1 MPVAIGRDNAD
12 FPRLVDTRDGGGA
25 LPARQNVRGR
35 HQLCRTLLQ
44 LQPSWRRISRVYDTN
59 ALLDAIPHPMIVVDP
74 DGTIEHGNGRLRD
87 LLGDTF
93 QSFVGGTIHAF
104 FQTVSVAPPPW
115 LSLGI
120 TPRDIADAAN
130 RGPLRLETS
139 AFGPAD
145 LHVQSYHHGRYI
157 FAILPVGDNELD
169 LFRRSLRQ
177 HQKTVD
183 ALMSLGN
190 AGIFL
195 VDAELNVCDYN
206 DLAVQFSIVPE
217 DEGHSLIG
225 SAVSRVLRLFQ
236 DSSTFA
242 IDDAIRRSVAT
253 DQRRDFSVAIDV
265 GGIGEQRD
273 GVVSIVPIMAEATH
287 LELVAAVA
295 VEDVSEERRIRREL
309 QNLQHADDICRAAT
323 GIAHELNNNATAM
336 ISILGR
342 IEREVGESDD
352 ETREDFLQLQSAL
365 RRVRRL
371 GVQLERFAWRETERE
386 EDEPVWISGEH
397 LEELLHDT
405 IPLATGGT
413 NVRTTFTIDP
423 NIPAVSISSA
433 KLTQVLFNIVLN
445 AVEAMNEGGT
455 LRVELR
461 YEPGEAYCAIL
472 VRDEGTGMDPRL
484 IRNAF
489 RPYFSTKTHGI
500 GMGLT
505 VALSIIESH
514 GGSLEL
520 ETEPGFGTT
529 ARIHV
534 PTVNGADS
542 SVAGDA
548 KIAEGDKISYTD
560 KRVLLVED
568 DPLVRRSMEMMIRN
582 LGCDVVAVHSGERAV
597 AVFQGEYEEHRRF
610 DALVTDFAMPGKVNG
625 VQLVRRLREF
635 EPELPAVLSSGAL
648 HRNNAIGYR
657 EAGFQFVL
665 RKPFGEH
672 EIKTALAAVL

>member
-1 MPVAIGRDNAD
+1 
-12 FPRLVDTRDGGGA
+12 
-25 LPARQNVRGR
+25 
-35 HQLCRTLLQ
+35 
-44 LQPSWRRISRVYDTN
+44 
-59 ALLDAIPHPMIVVDP
+59 MIVVDP
-74 DGTIEHGNGRLRD
+74 EGLIENGNERFRD
-87 LLGDTF
+87 LFRDTF
-93 QSFVGGTIHAF
+93 NSFIGAPIYTLIESL
-104 FQTVSVAPPPW
+104 SVTPPSW
-115 LSLGI
+115 LSPGI
-120 TPRDIADAAN
+120 TPLDIAEAVKRA
-130 RGPLRLETS
+130 PLRFQTD
-139 AFGPAD
+139 AFGPTD
-145 LHVQSYHHGRYI
+145 IHIEPYYEGSYI
-157 FAILPVGDNELD
+157 LTILPVGANEVAIFHRL
-169 LFRRSLRQ
+169 LRQ
-177 HQKTVD
+177 HHKTID
-183 ALMSLGN
+183 ALMSLGD

-195 VDAELNVCDYN
+195 IDAGLNVCDFN
-206 DLAVQFSIVPE
+206 DLAIQFSIVPE
-217 DEGHSLIG
+217 DERPSLIG
-225 SAVSRVLRLFQ
+225 SAISQVLRLYQ
-236 DSSTFA
+236 DSSTFV
-242 IDDAIRRSVAT
+242 IDDAIRRSVTAN
-253 DQRRDFSVAIDV
+253 QRREFSVAIEI
-265 GGIGEQRD
+265 GGTGEQRD
-273 GVVSIVPIMAEATH
+273 GVVSIIPIMAEAVDR
-287 LELVAAVA
+287 ELIAAVA
-295 VEDVSEERRIRREL
+295 VEDVSEERRIHREL
-309 QNLQHADDICRAAT
+309 QKLQHADDICRAAT

-371 GVQLERFAWRETERE
+371 GVQLERFAWRETARD

-397 LEELLHDT
+397 LEELIHDT
-405 IPLATGGT
+405 VPLATGGT

-423 NIPAVSISSA
+423 AIPSVAISSA
-433 KLTQVLFNIVLN
+433 QLIQVLFNVVLN
-445 AVEAMNEGGT
+445 AVEAMSEGGT

-461 YEPGEAYCAIL
+461 YDAGEPYCSII

-505 VALSIIESH
+505 VALSIVESH
-514 GGSLEL
+514 GGRLEL

-529 ARIHV
+529 VRIQV

-542 SVAGDA
+542 SVVGVATSDTA
-548 KIAEGDKISYTD
+548 QRVSYTD

-610 DALVTDFAMPGKVNG
+610 DALVTDFAMPGRVNG

-635 EPELPAVLSSGAL
+635 EPDLPAVLSSGAL

-672 EIKTALAAVL
+672 EIKNALAAVL

>member
-1 MPVAIGRDNAD
+1 
-12 FPRLVDTRDGGGA
+12 
-25 LPARQNVRGR
+25 
-35 HQLCRTLLQ
+35 
-44 LQPSWRRISRVYDTN
+44 
-59 ALLDAIPHPMIVVDP
+59 MIVVDS
-74 DGTIEHGNGRLRD
+74 DGIIENANGHLRG

-93 QSFVGGTIHAF
+93 ETFIG
-104 FQTVSVAPPPW
+104 APMHTLIESLSTTSPQW
-115 LSLGI
+115 LTQET
-120 TPRDIADAAN
+120 TPRDIAEESNRAPIRIETDAL
-130 RGPLRLETS
+130 GS
-139 AFGPAD
+139 ADIRVA
-145 LHVQSYHHGRYI
+145 SYHDGRYI
-157 FAILPVGDNELD
+157 IALLPISADEVEV
-169 LFRRSLRQ
+169 FRRSLRQ
-177 HQKTVD
+177 HQGTID
-183 ALMSLGN
+183 ALMGLGN

-195 VDAELNVCDYN
+195 VDAGLNVSDFN
-206 DLAVQFSIVPE
+206 DLAIQFSIVSE
-217 DEGHSLIG
+217 DERSRLIG
-225 SAVSRVLRLFQ
+225 SPVAQVVRLYQ
-236 DSSTFA
+236 EDSTFA

-253 DQRRDFSVAIDV
+253 DQRREFSVAIDI
-265 GGIGEQRD
+265 GGTGERRD
-273 GVVSIVPIMAEATH
+273 GVVSIIPIMAEA
-287 LELVAAVA
+287 LDRELIAAVA

-342 IEREVGESDD
+342 VEREVGESDD

-371 GVQLERFAWRETERE
+371 GVQLERFAWRETERD
-386 EDEPVWISGEH
+386 EDDPVWISGEH
-397 LEELLHDT
+397 LEELIHDT
-405 IPLATGGT
+405 VPLATGGT

-423 NIPAVSISSA
+423 NIPAVAISSA
-433 KLTQVLFNIVLN
+433 QLTQVLFNIVLN
-445 AVEAMNEGGT
+445 AVQAMNEGGT

-461 YEPGEAYCAIL
+461 HDPGEPYCTIL

-505 VALSIIESH
+505 VALSIVESN
-514 GGSLEL
+514 GGRIEL

-529 ARIHV
+529 VRVQV

-542 SVAGDA
+542 SVVGDA
-548 KIAEGDKISYTD
+548 VSNVGEHVSYAD

-597 AVFQGEYEEHRRF
+597 AVFQGEYEEHRKF
-610 DALVTDFAMPGKVNG
+610 DALVTDFAMPGRVNG

-635 EPELPAVLSSGAL
+635 EPDLPAVLSSGAL